1 MQVGRIEYS
10 PDYRAPRF
18 SGTLDDTARQHVEG
32 VSEKAIQT
40 SDNDNFTPAEARELV
55 GLASSGRLYRNTE
68 PRDGFV
74 DDGIVPIDVW
84 GPSSAGGDVFPE
96 PRRGDWLQLYSGK
109 RFWPTDP
116 HAEDVEIDDIAHSL
130 SMQCR
135 YAGHCVKFYS
145 VAEHSVHIA
154 DWLYVKGFTSDQVIA
169 GLLHDAT
176 EAYLVDVPRP
186 VKPFLP
192 GYKEAEAAV
201 WQAVATRFELPV
213 EMPAIVKEVYSRIIG
228 DERANMR
235 HCAADWYATGEPLGI
250 ELQYWSPAEAEARFL
265 DRFRTVERARQW
277 IRRAA

>member
-10 PDYRAPRF
+10 PGYLAPRF
-18 SGTLDDTARQHVEG
+18 RGTPDDTARQHVEG
-32 VSEKAIQT
+32 VSEKYIQT

-55 GLASSGRLYRNTE
+55 GLSNT
-68 PRDGFV
+68 
-74 DDGIVPIDVW
+74 
-84 GPSSAGGDVFPE
+84 
-96 PRRGDWLQLYSGK
+96 RRGDWMQLYSGK
-109 RFWPTDP
+109 QFWPMDP
-116 HAEDVEIDDIAHSL
+116 RSDEVDIEDIAHSL

-154 DWLYVKGFTSDQVIA
+154 GWLYVRGYTSDEVMA

-186 VKPFLP
+186 VKPFLA
-192 GYKEAEAAV
+192 GYKEAEQSV
-201 WQAVATRFELPV
+201 WEAVAARFEIPA
-213 EMPAIVKEVYSRIIG
+213 EMPAIVKEVDSRIIG